1 MKWNEQLIKTYTH
14 IKMDI
19 FGFANVW
26 IKPHVMC
33 LLYCNFILSQ
43 LYIQIWYITIY
54 GKLQSWSL
62 SFTSYLNLIPNLSV
76 VSIWS
81 LTALVSCQFNLY
93 RYSLD
98 GKSWCVKWNKKK
110 KNNYATSIANYTAR
124 SIKKTKQIK
133 ICTHEISFGETN
145 RF

>member
-62 SFTSYLNLIPNLSV
+62 SFTSYLNLISNLSV

-81 LTALVSCQFNLY
+81 LTFLVSCQFSLY
-93 RYSLD
+93 RYFLD
-98 GKSWCVKWNKKK
+98 GKSWCVKRNNNKKIFF
-110 KNNYATSIANYTAR
+110 YATSIANYIAM
-124 SIKKTKQIK
+124 SIIKKSKLK
-133 ICTHEISFGETN
+133 FEHV
-145 RF
+145 R